1 MNNCYDNNFVNYY
14 FKYLNYDGNE
24 NFVCSKDR
32 ENCINVFYYPIIIAF
47 YNNKIIYSISPTYYE
62 DFKKKFK
69 KENLTNKDEIVEFL
83 KKYFKDGNISI
94 QEMIRMTKTEKNN
107 IDVSSVIN
115 INEKNKDLYYNSFEY
130 NRDLKY
136 KEKKW
141 KKISDFKYIYGIV
154 RDNKIASLGFVSN
167 IDYNAGNIVIQ
178 TKDYY
183 QNRGYGKK
191 IVEKIS
197 RSLLKHNIMPIYW
210 VNIENKASI
219 KLANI
224 MEMNLPSKT
233 CLLKGEQEN
242 IIVWLKGPP

>member
-1 MNNCYDNNFVNYY
+1 M
-14 FKYLNYDGNE
+14 
-24 NFVCSKDR
+24 
-32 ENCINVFYYPIIIAF
+32 
-47 YNNKIIYSISPTYYE
+47 
-62 DFKKKFK
+62 
-69 KENLTNKDEIVEFL
+69 
-83 KKYFKDGNISI
+83 
-94 QEMIRMTKTEKNN
+94 Q
-107 IDVSSVIN
+107 
-115 INEKNKDLYYNSFEY
+115 
-130 NRDLKY
+130 
-136 KEKKW
+136 EKKW

-219 KLANI
+219 KLAEDI
-224 MEMNLPSKT
+224 GFKKQCTE
-233 CLLKGEQEN
+233 
-242 IIVWLKGPP
+242 IVVKSNTKSP